1 MIVENHVLAP
11 LVEPFNY
18 LMKFYIYDILLYVL
32 GVLFCLSHVFV
43 TRLLTSVLDNL
54 HLNVFFRERM
64 HIN

>member
-1 MIVENHVLAP
+1 MIDENHVLAP

-18 LMKFYIYDILLYVL
+18 LMKFSFYDILLYVL